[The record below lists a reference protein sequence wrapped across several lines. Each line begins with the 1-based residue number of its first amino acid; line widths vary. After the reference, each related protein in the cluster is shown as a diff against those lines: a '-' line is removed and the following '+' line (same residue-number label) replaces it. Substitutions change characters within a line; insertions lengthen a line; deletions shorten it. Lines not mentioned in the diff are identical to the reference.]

1 MKTITEMTN
10 MQNLN
15 QSNTK
20 CPVCGG
26 LTSNVYDFI
35 GKKRRVPIACKC
47 KVEEYERLKQLDK
60 DRERQIRA
68 ERIFKSSMMG
78 EEFKNAT
85 FENFEKDEYNRKYL
99 KMARSYVSRWKEM
112 KEKNIGILLMG
123 NTGVGKSHISFM
135 IANEIMTKYM
145 SPVIAIS
152 TIELINKIYDSY
164 SKYGEQGETEII
176 RSLQNADLLVLDDIG
191 AESKSRNGKEKQIIY
206 NLIDSRLRDGK
217 PMILTT
223 NLNTNQLREKLKS
236 EDMVERTYDRLIAMC
251 SKIEIEGNSRR
262 IQQGKE
268 KADIIKSLL

>member
-1 MKTITEMTN
+1 MTN

-20 CPVCGG
+20 CPVCEG
-26 LTSNVYDFI
+26 LTSKVYDFL

-85 FENFEKDEYNRKYL
+85 LENFEVDEYNRKHL

-206 NLIDSRLRDGK
+206 NLIDYRLRDGK

-236 EDMVERTYDRLIAMC
+236 EDMVERTYDRLMAMC

-268 KADIIKSLL
+268 KADIIKSLFLN

>member
-1 MKTITEMTN
+1 

-20 CPVCGG
+20 CLVCGG
-26 LTSNVYDFI
+26 LTKNVYYFL
-35 GKKRRVPIACKC
+35 GKERTVTMLCKC
-47 KVEEYERLKQLDK
+47 EDKENKRLKQLDK

-78 EEFKNAT
+78 EEFKKAT
-85 FENFEKDEYNRKYL
+85 FENFEVDEYNRKYL

-112 KEKNIGILLMG
+112 KEKNIGMLLMG

-236 EDMVERTYDRLIAMC
+236 DDMVERTYDRLMAMC
-251 SKIEIEGNSRR
+251 SKIEIKGNSRR

-268 KADIIKSLL
+268 KADIIKSLF